1 MLLCGVGVP
10 FGKALEAQLTEIA
23 HVGFSRR
30 QFELRQMVI
39 AEGKLHVALFCNAD
53 RVFQRLGHIGKEG
66 RHLLL
71 ALEIEFLRLKAHAVL
86 VLHSLLHLNAHEHI
100 LEFALLPA
108 QIVGVVGGRQWQ
120 ARFLGQPQNPLID
133 TGLDIQTVVLQFEII
148 PAWEN
153 CRKLQS
159 FGLGCFV
166 VIVEQQL
173 GHLSRHT
180 G

>member
-1 MLLCGVGVP
+1 MLLRGVGIP
-10 FGKALEAQLTEIA
+10 FGKALKTQLTEIA

-39 AEGKLHVALFCNAD
+39 AEGKLQVALFRNAD

-108 QIVGVVGGRQWQ
+108 QIVGIIGGHQGQ
-120 ARFLGQPQNPLID
+120 ARLLGQPQNPLID
-133 TGLDIQTVVLQFEII
+133 AGLDIQTVVLQFEII
-148 PAWEN
+148 PAGEN

-159 FGLGCFV
+159 LGLGGFV